1 MFSKNNYLQLKKF
14 LLNLNPQLR
23 KCILIII
30 DGFCVVGAIYL
41 APWLRNENIA
51 EVTDPN
57 LNWLLLSSLI
67 FGIPIYIFSGQYK
80 QLTRFTDSNLFL
92 KVLFRNLFLCSFYIF
107 MEMSF

>member
-23 KCILIII
+23 KCILITI
-30 DGFCVVGAIYL
+30 DIFCVVGAIYL

-51 EVTDPN
+51 EITDSN
-57 LNWLLLSSLI
+57 LNWILSSSLI

-80 QLTRFTDSNLFL
+80 QLTRFTDSNLF
-92 KVLFRNLFLCSFYIF
+92 KVLFEIYFFVLFYIF